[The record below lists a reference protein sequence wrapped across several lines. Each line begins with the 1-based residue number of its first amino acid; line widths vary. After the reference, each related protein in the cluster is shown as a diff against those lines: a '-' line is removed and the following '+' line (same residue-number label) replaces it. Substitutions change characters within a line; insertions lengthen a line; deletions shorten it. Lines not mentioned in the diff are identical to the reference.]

1 MSCTPESNDHMYECK
16 HTNTVVSWP
25 NVPIRRS
32 NKDRHKLKMESHLSD
47 LSGESEDHNGMVV
60 VVVVVV

>member
-1 MSCTPESNDHMYECK
+1 MYECK

-32 NKDRHKLKMESHLSD
+32 NKERHKLKMESHLSD
-47 LSGESEDHNGMVV
+47 LSGESEDHNGMVLV